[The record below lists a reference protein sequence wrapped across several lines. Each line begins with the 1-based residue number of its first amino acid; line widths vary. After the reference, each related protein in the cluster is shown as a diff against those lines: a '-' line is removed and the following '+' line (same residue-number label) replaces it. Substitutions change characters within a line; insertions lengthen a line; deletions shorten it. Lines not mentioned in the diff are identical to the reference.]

1 MSVIYAAFTATHI
14 NMLTYCYFIYLH
26 TYWHYLLFCLPYIPS
41 RSYCHSLFTVNIV
54 CVDCCVLLCIV
65 VIVMLTETVDKG
77 HTAGGVPGLGTSQ
90 DPAGGGQE
98 RRDSPQPRAAQ
109 MMAGSLSACR
119 APPSGHCGTCR
130 LSSFLGASGDVD
142 LLGGWGVVSSSV
154 QGPRVTS
161 QTGVTTCSFHTTCL
175 TSDVIT

>member
-77 HTAGGVPGLGTSQ
+77 HTAGGFLDWGRLRIQLEV
-90 DPAGGGQE
+90 D
-98 RRDSPQPRAAQ
+98 RR
-109 MMAGSLSACR
+109 GE
-119 APPSGHCGTCR
+119 TR
-130 LSSFLGASGDVD
+130 LSLE
-142 LLGGWGVVSSSV
+142 LL
-154 QGPRVTS
+154 R
-161 QTGVTTCSFHTTCL
+161 
-175 TSDVIT
+175 